1 MKWRWK
7 AIAAAVAACSLL
19 TLSGTA
25 AADHDPYLMQHS
37 STGPA
42 GGNGPVDP
50 IDHYASRDG
59 TRLWFRTTEP
69 LVAEDS
75 DTLLDLYE
83 RSAAGISLMST
94 GPTDDGTATAW
105 SFLGH
110 ASADGTH
117 VYFESLDRLTP
128 DATEGSSNLYERVGA
143 AINLIPGNHSFAGV
157 AHDGS
162 RVIVTSTAQLT
173 PDDLDAAEDIYEWS
187 GGTMTLVSTGPQAG
201 GREHVPRH
209 THLHIR

>member
-7 AIAAAVAACSLL
+7 AVAAAVAACSLF

-83 RSAAGISLMST
+83 RSAAVSVSCPPVRRMTAPQPPGPFWVMRPPTGRTCTSSLWT
-94 GPTDDGTATAW
+94 G
-105 SFLGH
+105 
-110 ASADGTH
+110 
-117 VYFESLDRLTP
+117 
-128 DATEGSSNLYERVGA
+128 
-143 AINLIPGNHSFAGV
+143 
-157 AHDGS
+157 
-162 RVIVTSTAQLT
+162 
-173 PDDLDAAEDIYEWS
+173 
-187 GGTMTLVSTGPQAG
+187 
-201 GREHVPRH
+201 
-209 THLHIR
+209 

>member
-1 MKWRWK
+1 MFDPGRTGGLRAVGMRWGRK
-7 AIAAAVAACSLL
+7 ALVATVAVCSFV
-19 TLSGTA
+19 TLFDQAS
-25 AADHDPYLMQHS
+25 ADHDPYLMQHS
-37 STGPA
+37 SVGPA
-42 GGNGPVDP
+42 GGNGAFDP
-50 IDHYASRDG
+50 IDFYASRDG
-59 TRLWFRTTEP
+59 TRVWIRTKKP
-69 LVAEDS
+69 LVAEDT

-83 RSAAGISLMST
+83 RTAGGTSLLST

-105 SFLGH
+105 SFLGD

-143 AINLIPGNHSFAGV
+143 TTTLIPGNHQFAAV

-173 PDDLDAAEDIYEWS
+173 PDDLDAAEDIYEW
-187 GGTMTLVSTGPQAG
+187 
-201 GREHVPRH
+201 
-209 THLHIR
+209 